1 MPKNCR
7 LAGIWHILRSSVQ
20 HWSHPNVD
28 RSAVNQSKVSDARA
42 SKASTLLTLAFVE
55 EMEMEE
61 KALKNLD
68 KKLERYQELAG
79 RRAALQQLLR
89 KAQDQKASVK
99 PDIYERVCNEY
110 QSALEDVIKKI
121 DPLHAEIEALRQSWV
136 KELEDIAAQVRKVEE
151 TLQEVD
157 FRYRVGEYDDDTH
170 SEMKTPLE
178 KRIEE
183 CNVTSDQIK
192 AQLDQI
198 GTTSPSTTDTEHVA
212 PEPGET
218 ETTIGPDNDVV
229 PGVDETI
236 PSSQPK
242 QTERTTPQPLE
253 AQKGKAKD
261 TTVDTRAA
269 AEEKRQVFDSEG
281 LIDLTDWTK
290 EFQREQTG
298 KRRATDSSS
307 HVESA
312 SPANATKESTDALP
326 ATDASASEPQ
336 GSGATDTSQQGNVS
350 DAKQS
355 PLNGFPVLI
364 ITKGPGAGKK
374 LPLVPITMTLGR
386 EHDNNIELKDE
397 DVARYHARISFQNG
411 NYVLEDLESS
421 SGTWVNNEKITE
433 STLTHGDKIRVGATE
448 MIVDFD

>member
-1 MPKNCR
+1 VTR
-7 LAGIWHILRSSVQ
+7 
-20 HWSHPNVD
+20 
-28 RSAVNQSKVSDARA
+28 
-42 SKASTLLTLAFVE
+42 
-55 EMEMEE
+55 
-61 KALKNLD
+61 
-68 KKLERYQELAG
+68 
-79 RRAALQQLLR
+79 
-89 KAQDQKASVK
+89 
-99 PDIYERVCNEY
+99 NE
-110 QSALEDVIKKI
+110 IK
-121 DPLHAEIEALRQSWV
+121 
-136 KELEDIAAQVRKVEE
+136 
-151 TLQEVD
+151 T
-157 FRYRVGEYDDDTH
+157 
-170 SEMKTPLE
+170 
-178 KRIEE
+178 
-183 CNVTSDQIK
+183 
-192 AQLDQI
+192 QLDQI
-198 GTTSPSTTDTEHVA
+198 GTTSPTTTDTEHVA
-212 PEPGET
+212 PEPEET
-218 ETTIGPDNDVV
+218 ETTIGPDNNVL

-236 PSSQPK
+236 PTSQPK
-242 QTERTTPQPLE
+242 KVERMTPQPLE

-261 TTVDTRAA
+261 TTVDTRAD

-290 EFQREQTG
+290 EFQREQKG
-298 KRRATDSSS
+298 KQRATDSSS

-312 SPANATKESTDALP
+312 SPTNATKESTDALP
-326 ATDASASEPQ
+326 ATDASAREPQ
-336 GSGATDTSQQGNVS
+336 GAGATDTSQQGNVS

>member
-1 MPKNCR
+1 
-7 LAGIWHILRSSVQ
+7 
-20 HWSHPNVD
+20 
-28 RSAVNQSKVSDARA
+28 
-42 SKASTLLTLAFVE
+42 
-55 EMEMEE
+55 MEMAE

-79 RRAALQQLLR
+79 RRAALEQLLG
-89 KAQDQKASVK
+89 KAQDQKDSVK
-99 PDIYERVCNEY
+99 PDIYKRVCDEY

-121 DPLHAEIEALRQSWV
+121 DPLHAEIEALRESWV
-136 KELEDIAAQVRKVEE
+136 KELEDIAAQVQKVEE

-157 FRYRVGEYDDDTH
+157 FRYRVGEFDDDAH

-178 KRIEE
+178 KRIED
-183 CNVTSDQIK
+183 CNVTRNEIK

-198 GTTSPSTTDTEHVA
+198 GLSSGTTTDAKPAA
-212 PEPGET
+212 PVPDEIEIMIEPES
-218 ETTIGPDNDVV
+218 EVVVEPDKA
-229 PGVDETI
+229 TS
-236 PSSQPK
+236 SSQQKP
-242 QTERTTPQPLE
+242 TEVPTPDPVE
-253 AQKGKAKD
+253 EQKVSTKD
-261 TTVDTRAA
+261 TAVDTEIS
-269 AEEKRQVFDSEG
+269 AEEKRHVFDSEG

-290 EFQREQTG
+290 EFQRDQAG
-298 KRRATDSSS
+298 KRRATDSSTD
-307 HVESA
+307 VEST
-312 SPANATKESTDALP
+312 SPANATKEPTDDSQVIDASP
-326 ATDASASEPQ
+326 SKPRPSDTTDAS
-336 GSGATDTSQQGNVS
+336 QQTKSS
-350 DAKQS
+350 DVKQS

-421 SGTWVNNEKITE
+421 SGTWVNNEKVSE
-433 STLTHGDKIRVGATE
+433 SVLTHGDKIRVGATE